1 MYSQYP
7 FYQIENFLYCSLYW
21 HWIISKRIKSE
32 EEKNIHSNSWTED
45 TITLKFGG
53 NLITIFGN
61 IEIWRHCITIST
73 IRWLDYHS
81 SSSQQAQLLV
91 EYLTIGFLFYIYQN
105 KNTPSKDTKYASFA
119 WMRFNTPGEN
129 SFIPLDI
136 NSVGTSK
143 QNNDKVLY
151 IDTTLNAK
159 KWAIIIFGFGQIL
172 WILWQKKALF
182 SQIAPKS
189 RDVGSCCA

>member
-1 MYSQYP
+1 MHRQIP
-7 FYQIENFLYCSLYW
+7 LYQIENFLYCSLYW

-45 TITLKFGG
+45 TVTLKFGG

-81 SSSQQAQLLV
+81 SSSQPSSIACRISYNRLSFL
-91 EYLTIGFLFYIYQN
+91 YLQKIKTPPDYTSYATI
-105 KNTPSKDTKYASFA
+105 A
-119 WMRFNTPGEN
+119 WVWFNTLEEN
-129 SFIPLDI
+129 SSILLDI

-143 QNNDKVLY
+143 QNNDKVWY

-172 WILWQKKALF
+172 WILWQKKSAIF
-182 SQIAPKS
+182 PNSS
-189 RDVGSCCA
+189 

>member
-1 MYSQYP
+1 MV
-7 FYQIENFLYCSLYW
+7 
-21 HWIISKRIKSE
+21 
-32 EEKNIHSNSWTED
+32 
-45 TITLKFGG
+45 TLKFGG
-53 NLITIFGN
+53 NFIFGN
-61 IEIWRHCITIST
+61 IELLMHFITIST
-73 IRWLDYHS
+73 IRWLDYHTNK
-81 SSSQQAQLLV
+81 AQLLV
-91 EYLTIGFLFYIYQN
+91 EYLTLGFLFYIYQN

-159 KWAIIIFGFGQIL
+159 NE
-172 WILWQKKALF
+172 
-182 SQIAPKS
+182 
-189 RDVGSCCA
+189 R